1 MMKKINLKLLIL
13 TSILTLLP
21 ILVGVILWK
30 DLPASLPSH
39 FGLDGQA
46 DGFSSKLEV
55 VFLIPLV
62 MLGLHFFAVVVTSLD
77 PKASHVSPKMKT
89 LVYWLVPFI
98 SGLVQLSIYGAAFG
112 LIGNSTRIG
121 LVMVGIVFL
130 VVGNYLPK
138 TKQNYTVGIR
148 LPWTLDSEENW
159 NKTHRLAGR
168 LWVLGGLIILVN
180 GFLSWAVFYV
190 FFGVL
195 LVMVLVPIFYSY
207 WISRSQ

>member
-1 MMKKINLKLLIL
+1 MMKKINLNLLIL
-13 TSILTLLP
+13 TSIFTLLP
-21 ILVGVILWK
+21 ILLGGILWK

-207 WISRSQ
+207 WISRGQ

>member
-1 MMKKINLKLLIL
+1 MMKKINLKLLFL

-21 ILVGVILWK
+21 ILVGVILWQ

-207 WISRSQ
+207 WISRGQ

>member
-1 MMKKINLKLLIL
+1 MMKKINLKLLSL

-55 VFLIPLV
+55 VFLIPLL

-89 LVYWLVPFI
+89 LIYWLVPLI

-121 LVMVGIVFL
+121 LMMVGIVFL

-207 WISRSQ
+207 WISRGQ

>member
-1 MMKKINLKLLIL
+1 MMRKINLKLLFL

-21 ILVGVILWK
+21 ILIGVILWQ

-62 MLGLHFFAVVVTSLD
+62 MLGLHLFAVIVTSLD

-98 SGLVQLSIYGAAFG
+98 SGLVQLSVYGASLG
-112 LIGNSTRIG
+112 LIANSTRIG
-121 LVMVGIVFL
+121 FV
-130 VVGNYLPK
+130 
-138 TKQNYTVGIR
+138 
-148 LPWTLDSEENW
+148 S
-159 NKTHRLAGR
+159 
-168 LWVLGGLIILVN
+168 
-180 GFLSWAVFYV
+180 
-190 FFGVL
+190 
-195 LVMVLVPIFYSY
+195 
-207 WISRSQ
+207 

>member
-1 MMKKINLKLLIL
+1 MMKKINLKLLFL

-21 ILVGVILWK
+21 ILVGVILWQ

-62 MLGLHFFAVVVTSLD
+62 MLGVHLFAVVVTSLD
-77 PKASHVSPKMKT
+77 PKASNISPKMKS
-89 LVYWLVPFI
+89 LVYWLVPLI
-98 SGLVQLSIYGAAFG
+98 SALVQLSIYGAALG

-121 LVMVGIVFL
+121 LVMVGIIFL

-148 LPWTLDSEENW
+148 LPWTLDNEENW

-168 LWVLGGLIILVN
+168 LWVAGGMLILLT
-180 GFLSWAVFYV
+180 GFLSWAMPYV
-190 FFGVL
+190 FFGTVFL
-195 LVMVLVPIFYSY
+195 MVLAPIFYSY
-207 WISRSQ
+207 WLSRA

>member
-1 MMKKINLKLLIL
+1 MMKKINLKLLFL

-21 ILVGVILWK
+21 ILIGVILWQ

-98 SGLVQLSIYGAAFG
+98 SGLVQLSIYGAALG
-112 LIGNSTRIG
+112 IIANSTRIG

-148 LPWTLDSEENW
+148 LPWTLDNEENW

-207 WISRSQ
+207 WISRGQ

>member
-13 TSILTLLP
+13 TSFLTLLP
-21 ILVGVILWK
+21 ILVGVLLWQK
-30 DLPASLPSH
+30 LPANLPSH
-39 FGLDGQA
+39 FGLNGQA
-46 DGFSSKLEV
+46 DGFSSKFEV
-55 VFLIPLV
+55 VYLLPLLMV
-62 MLGLHFFAVVVTSLD
+62 GVHLFAVIVTSLD
-77 PKASHVSPKMKT
+77 PKTGNVSPKMKT

-190 FFGVL
+190 FIAVL
-195 LVMVLVPIFYSY
+195 LGMVLVPIFYSY
-207 WISRSQ
+207 WISRGQ

>member
-1 MMKKINLKLLIL
+1 MMKKINLKLLFL

-21 ILVGVILWK
+21 ILIGVILWQ

-46 DGFSSKLEV
+46 DGFSSKFEV
-55 VFLIPLV
+55 VFLIPLL
-62 MLGLHFFAVVVTSLD
+62 MMGLHLFLVVVTSLD
-77 PKASHVSPKMKT
+77 PKASHVSPKMRT
-89 LVYWLVPFI
+89 LIYWLVPFI
-98 SGLVQLSIYGAAFG
+98 SGLVQLSIYGAALG

-121 LVMVGIVFL
+121 LMMVGLVFL

-180 GFLSWAVFYV
+180 GFLSWAVLYV